1 MRWARYYIRKLF
13 HNSSGNKPTHPPG
26 GFLRNKPVGT
36 FHFPTGTKGENIH
49 QHPIKINP
57 LKKHE
62 YPKFKPFKAYPKGR

>member
-36 FHFPTGTKGENIH
+36 FHFPTGTCFTETYLNTAEAR
-49 QHPIKINP
+49 
-57 LKKHE
+57 HE
-62 YPKFKPFKAYPKGR
+62 GNM